1 MFLPQQDGAL
11 HIFAALLFQPGKRH
25 FPPSHPLPHPGSSRA
40 SDAVLSAPAS
50 GRYVP
55 DHLSFVRTSHA
66 LGPFGYV
73 LAPSETGSIALRPCH
88 IFIPAWQASF
98 PVPAAAQLQRN
109 KQSHSVT
116 LPPPWFGRASVIF
129 HPLLRTGSSEVRQC
143 CFSSRFRQEHAPV
156 LPLVILFLPSE
167 ANGIALHF
175 MRRSSSE
182 KLFWALA
189 MFLLRRCERCPCALA
204 SKHIQASSIFQAVRL
219 CAFPIRFSSADGVV
233 SHSSLPVLH
242 RMRPDA
248 FAPSP
253 VLLCALRAF
262 GRCPKEK
269 RPRRC
274 SREATQAVSRRAC
287 NGSLPQTEEAAFGR
301 RCFFA
306 ILPLPRETDTACGFT
321 LRGRR
326 NALKRKIAHEFH

>member
-116 LPPPWFGRASVIF
+116 LPPPWFGRASAVF
-129 HPLLRTGSSEVRQC
+129 RPLLRTGSSEVRQC
-143 CFSSRFRQEHAPV
+143 CFKRSHLKQARAKIPFCALPGPPPFLQDIYPTPHCNTGKRHFQQARKREAKAFHSSRRTRWE
-156 LPLVILFLPSE
+156 
-167 ANGIALHF
+167 
-175 MRRSSSE
+175 
-182 KLFWALA
+182 
-189 MFLLRRCERCPCALA
+189 
-204 SKHIQASSIFQAVRL
+204 
-219 CAFPIRFSSADGVV
+219 
-233 SHSSLPVLH
+233 
-242 RMRPDA
+242 
-248 FAPSP
+248 
-253 VLLCALRAF
+253 
-262 GRCPKEK
+262 
-269 RPRRC
+269 
-274 SREATQAVSRRAC
+274 
-287 NGSLPQTEEAAFGR
+287 
-301 RCFFA
+301 
-306 ILPLPRETDTACGFT
+306 
-321 LRGRR
+321 
-326 NALKRKIAHEFH
+326 